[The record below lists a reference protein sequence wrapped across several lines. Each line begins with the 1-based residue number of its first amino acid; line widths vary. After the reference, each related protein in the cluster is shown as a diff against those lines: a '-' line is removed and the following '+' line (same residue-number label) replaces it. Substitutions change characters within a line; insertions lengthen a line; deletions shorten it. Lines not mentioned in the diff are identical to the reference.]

1 MAKAPKKGKKPELKP
16 PPEQFGDTGYI
27 DPKITIPLELRVN
40 VSIRADGLR
49 VWVQPPEWLG
59 STITDPE
66 TGEEKPLFVKVP
78 WKDLE
83 DEALDYA
90 FCRAEGDKLGLLAEL
105 YDAIPSAV
113 AGLRALADKLEQTRA
128 ETVRVEVPDNG
139 NVFFGTED

>member
-16 PPEQFGDTGYI
+16 PPEQFGGTDYT
-27 DPKITIPLELRVN
+27 DPGVVISLELGVC
-40 VSIRADGLR
+40 VAIKADGLR
-49 VWVQPPEWLG
+49 VAVNPPEWLNA
-59 STITDPE
+59 TMADPE
-66 TGEEKPLFVKVP
+66 TGEEKPLFVEVT

-90 FCRAEGDKLGLLAEL
+90 YCRAEGDKLGLLAEL
-105 YDAIPSAV
+105 HDAIPSAV